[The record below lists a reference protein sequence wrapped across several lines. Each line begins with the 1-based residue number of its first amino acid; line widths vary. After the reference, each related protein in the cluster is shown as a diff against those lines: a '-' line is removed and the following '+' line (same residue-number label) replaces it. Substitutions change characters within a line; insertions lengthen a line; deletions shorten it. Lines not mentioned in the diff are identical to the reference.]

1 MSIGNF
7 VNWISSL
14 LLLAGILIAF
24 VSHPNL
30 SIAENLS
37 SNLNQ
42 RSPER
47 SERTDKLDVRWQTAA
62 RNSVVVSFNP
72 PNAGIDKCIER
83 GLIYLARYEL
93 QICSLR
99 LLWLD
104 DCRLQKIDKRI
115 SKDPISGVISLGSDR
130 LRDLDQPKIT
140 EIASLSEGISE
151 LSNQSFTIDIPP
163 SKRQGWVIKAHVNAL
178 CRGPQSGFFDR
189 LPALL
194 TLGFF
199 SLGTGPAGDFDSSW
213 TEFSLKD

>member
-1 MSIGNF
+1 MNICIF
-7 VNWISSL
+7 IKRASSL
-14 LLLAGILIAF
+14 LLSAGIFFAF
-24 VSHPNL
+24 AAKANL

-37 SNLNQ
+37 SKSN
-42 RSPER
+42 ER
-47 SERTDKLDVRWQTAA
+47 SADKLDVRWQTAA

-72 PNAGIDKCIER
+72 PHAGINKCIER

-104 DCRLQKIDKRI
+104 ACRLKKIDKRI
-115 SKDPISGVISLGSDR
+115 SQNPISGVVSLGLDM
-130 LRDLDQPKIT
+130 LRDLDPPKIT
-140 EIASLSEGISE
+140 EIASVAEGISE
-151 LSNQSFTIDIPP
+151 LSNQGFAIDIPP

-199 SLGTGPAGDFDSSW
+199 SLGTGPAGEFNSSW